1 MSNAPLLRLN
11 NVHCT
16 LGKTTIL
23 PGLSFELQQG
33 EIACLLG
40 ASGCGKTTALRAI
53 AGFLEPDSGTVELK
67 GQAISARGV
76 MVPPETRGIGM
87 VFQDYALFP
96 HLSVAGNVAF
106 GLTGVDKSERDA
118 TVHEM
123 LALVGLSDKA
133 EVYPHELSGGQQ
145 QRVALARA
153 LAPKPD
159 LLLLDEP
166 FSNLDA
172 DLRRQL
178 SLEMKQILKRQGIAA
193 ILVTHDQQEA
203 FTLSDKVGVIIG
215 GTIHQW
221 GSPAELFYQPATPQ
235 IARFLSMGALIDG
248 LVCDEACLETEL
260 GVIEFAEPV
269 QAAVGETVS
278 IYLRPLDLALTE
290 ELDAPCLIEQIEF
303 QGIHTLYHLRTRSGR
318 TLQVAEQGISQFE
331 TGQHVGVHVNVH
343 RPLIFSKSA

>member
-1 MSNAPLLRLN
+1 VSNAPLLRLDS
-11 NVHCT
+11 VVCK
-16 LGKTTIL
+16 LGSQTIL
-23 PGLSFELQQG
+23 PGLSFELKQG

-53 AGFLEPDSGTVELK
+53 AGFLQPDSGTIELNS
-67 GQAISARGV
+67 QVLSSQQT
-76 MVPPETRGIGM
+76 MVPPERRGIGM

-106 GLTGVDKSERDA
+106 GLTHLSA
-118 TVHEM
+118 TSRESTVTEM
-123 LALVGLSDKA
+123 LTLVGLADKA
-133 EVYPHELSGGQQ
+133 DAYPHELSGGQQ

-153 LAPKPD
+153 LAPKPA

-203 FTLSDKVGVIIG
+203 FTLSDKVGIIVG
-215 GTIHQW
+215 GTIRQW
-221 GSPAELFYQPATPQ
+221 GTPADLFYHPATPE

-248 LVCDEACLETEL
+248 RVCDEACLETEL
-260 GVIEFAEPV
+260 GLIEFAEPIEA
-269 QAAVGETVS
+269 QVGATVS
-278 IYLRPLDLALTE
+278 IYLRPLDL
-290 ELDAPCLIEQIEF
+290 ELNDKSEASCVIEQIEF
-303 QGIHTLYHLRTRSGR
+303 QGIHTLYHLRTDSG
-318 TLQVAEQGISQFE
+318 TQLQVAQQGMKQFD
-331 TGQHVGVHVNVH
+331 TGQRVGVHVNAH
-343 RPLIFSKSA
+343 RPLIFAD

>member
-1 MSNAPLLRLN
+1 MSNTPLLRLN
-11 NVHCT
+11 NIRCT
-16 LGKTTIL
+16 LGSTEIL
-23 PGLSFELQQG
+23 PGLSFDLQPG

-40 ASGCGKTTALRAI
+40 ASGCGKTTALRVI
-53 AGFLEPDSGTVELK
+53 AGFVEPNSGTVELNSRE
-67 GQAISARGV
+67 ISAAGA
-76 MVPPETRGIGM
+76 MVPPESRGIGM

-96 HLSVAGNVAF
+96 HLSVAANVAF
-106 GLTGVDKSERDA
+106 GLGRLDKSSRDA
-118 TVHEM
+118 TVTEM
-123 LALVGLSDKA
+123 LALVGLADKA
-133 EVYPHELSGGQQ
+133 DAYPHELSGGQQ

-178 SLEMKQILKRQGIAA
+178 SLEMKQILKRAGIAA

-215 GTIHQW
+215 GKIQQW
-221 GSPAELFYQPATPQ
+221 GTPSDLFYKPATPE
-235 IARFLSMGALIDG
+235 IARFLSMGALVDG

-260 GVIEFAEPV
+260 GIIEFAEPV
-269 QAAVGETVS
+269 DAPIGETVS
-278 IYLRPLDLALTE
+278 IYLRPLDLELT
-290 ELDAPCLIEQIEF
+290 DKPMVPCTIEQIEF
-303 QGIHTLYHLRTRSGR
+303 QGVHTLYHLKTRSGQ

-331 TGQHVGVHVNVH
+331 TGQQVGVHVNAH
-343 RPLIFSKSA
+343 RPLIFARS